1 MKRIAG
7 LTILAM
13 LFLAFVPA
21 LMAQTGTNE
30 ERGEFSLFLDYTR
43 LHHAGDANF
52 WGPGGSVA
60 FNLGKYAALEGGVA
74 YDLERTMTNSFT
86 TTTGTTTTT
95 TTTNSGLHLFQGM
108 FGPKFQTALGPAR
121 VYGVV
126 KGGFLNFGV
135 GNGSGS
141 SFTNQVG
148 SVPHGDTNGV
158 LYPGVGVEFGKRF
171 GIRAE
176 IGDMIYF
183 DNGANH
189 NLKFMIG
196 PKFSF

>member
-1 MKRIAG
+1 MKRIATI
-7 LTILAM
+7 TILAM
-13 LFLAFVPA
+13 MFLALVPA

-30 ERGEFSLFLDYTR
+30 ERGEFFFFADYTR
-43 LHHAGDANF
+43 LHNIPGSNF
-52 WGPGGSVA
+52 WGPGGSVS
-60 FNLGKYAALEGGVA
+60 FNMGKYAALEGGVA
-74 YDLERTMTNSFT
+74 YDLERTVTNHFT
-86 TTTGTTTTT
+86 STSGTTVTTTTT
-95 TTTNSGLHLFQGM
+95 DNGLHLFQGL

-121 VYGVV
+121 VYGTV

-148 SVPHGDTNGV
+148 SVPFGDTNGV

-196 PKFSF
+196 PKISF

>member
-7 LTILAM
+7 ITILALM
-13 LFLAFVPA
+13 FLALAPA

-30 ERGEFSLFLDYTR
+30 ERGEFFVFADYTR
-43 LHHAGDANF
+43 LHSAGDANF
-52 WGPGGSVA
+52 WGPGGSLS
-60 FNLGKYAALEGGVA
+60 FNLGRYAALEGGVA
-74 YDLERTMTNSFT
+74 YDLERTFTNTSST
-86 TTTGTTTTT
+86 TVGTTTTIT
-95 TTTNSGLHLFQGM
+95 TTHNGLHLFQGL

-121 VYGVV
+121 VYGTV

-135 GNGSGS
+135 GTNNLS

-148 SVPHGDTNGV
+148 SVPNGDTNGV

-196 PKFSF
+196 PKISF

>member
-7 LTILAM
+7 ITILAM
-13 LFLAFVPA
+13 MFLALVPA

-30 ERGEFSLFLDYTR
+30 ERGEFFAFADYTR
-43 LHHAGDANF
+43 LAHAGNANF
-52 WGPGGSVA
+52 WGPGGSIS
-60 FNLGKYAALEGGVA
+60 FNLGRYAALEGGMA
-74 YDLERTMTNSFT
+74 YDLEQTFTNTSST
-86 TTTGTTTTT
+86 TVGTVTTTTT
-95 TTTNSGLHLFQGM
+95 VHNGLHLLQGL

-121 VYGVV
+121 VYGTV

-135 GNGSGS
+135 GNGTAR
-141 SFTNQVG
+141 SFSNQVG
-148 SVPHGDTNGV
+148 SVPFGDTNGV

-176 IGDMIYF
+176 IGDLIYF

-196 PKFSF
+196 PKISF